1 MMTGDDAG
9 GDDAVDPRCEAARGE
24 LHAQVLADGDG
35 VDDRVYWLYVP
46 ASYACAQPA
55 PVLVDFHGTAGDVPE
70 EAYQTPALIAFA
82 EANGVIVA
90 RPRARPRT
98 WNGYDLYQWD
108 GNAGDIPRNREFAK
122 RLVADLE
129 ARYAIDPARVYAS
142 GFSSGANMAAQF
154 LFDAQSPFAGLAPI
168 AGGNWTTQG
177 PSPSLAG
184 GPRLYL
190 ATGYRDYL
198 WGYAASTDTA
208 ARAAGL
214 EADRIWLRRT
224 GGGHDLYA
232 WHFDELWRFLD
243 GGERPSPGAIA
254 APWTEATL
262 PQPADVLAFARDGGD
277 LVAAGGK
284 GRMWRRGA
292 GESAWTLELDRGA
305 PDFTALCFGADT
317 AAVGG
322 QYRVAYRG
330 QSGWTANS
338 AFPDYGQIGGGWV
351 NGAACRDDGS
361 IVLGGYWSAAVT
373 GDAGATYASYAIPV
387 SGGAYQAQVAGLASA
402 GATTIAVGYY
412 DYVATGGATG
422 TTYVDHGA
430 TTEWWNAVTIASG
443 SAWAVGDAGAILRS
457 SDGGATWT
465 PQASGTSE
473 NLYAVHFA
481 DAQRGAAVGR
491 RGTVVVTTNGGA
503 TWTPRPLGREVFLGA
518 VAVDAGAVTVA
529 GEDGVV
535 ASSPL

>member
-1 MMTGDDAG
+1 MMTGDD
-9 GDDAVDPRCEAARGE
+9 GDDAVDPRCAAPRGE
-24 LHAQVLADGDG
+24 LHAQVLAGGDG
-35 VDDRVYWLYVP
+35 VEDRVYWLYVP
-46 ASYACAQPA
+46 ASYACSQAA
-55 PVLVDFHGTAGDVPE
+55 PLLVDFHGTAGDEPE
-70 EAYQTPALIAFA
+70 VAYQTPAAIAFA

-90 RPRARPRT
+90 RPRSRSRT
-98 WNGYDLYQWD
+98 FNGYALYQWD
-108 GNAGDIPRNREFAK
+108 ANTGDIARNREYAK
-122 RLVADLE
+122 RLVAELE

-154 LFDAQSPFAGLAPI
+154 LTDAQSPFAGLAPI
-168 AGGNWTTQG
+168 AGGDWTTRAAY
-177 PSPSLAG
+177 PSLAD

-198 WGYAASTDTA
+198 WGYAASTDAA

-214 EADRIWLRRT
+214 PADDILVRRT

-232 WHFDELWRFLD
+232 WHFDELWQFLD
-243 GGERPSPGAIA
+243 AGERPAVDPIA
-254 APWTEATL
+254 APWTEAAL
-262 PQPADVLAFARDGGD
+262 PQPADVLAVARDGED
-277 LVAAGGK
+277 LVAAGAK
-284 GRMWRRGA
+284 GRMWRRAAGA
-292 GESAWTLELDRGA
+292 NAWTLELDRGA
-305 PDFTALCFGADT
+305 PDFTALCFGPSG

-330 QSGWTANS
+330 PDGWTTNL
-338 AFPDYGQIGGGWV
+338 AFPDYGQLGGGWV
-351 NGAACRDDGS
+351 NAAACRDDGS

-373 GDAGATYASYAIPV
+373 GDAGATYAPFAIPA
-387 SGGAYQAQVAGLASA
+387 SGGAYQAQVAGLAAA
-402 GATTIAVGYY
+402 GTTTIAVGYY

-422 TTYVDHGA
+422 TTYADHGA
-430 TTEWWNAVTIASG
+430 TAEWWNAATIADG
-443 SAWAVGDAGAILRS
+443 TAWAVGDGGAILRS
-457 SDGGATWT
+457 TDGGLTWIA
-465 PQASGTSE
+465 QASGTSE

-491 RGTVVVTTNGGA
+491 RGTVVVTADGGA
-503 TWTPRPLGREVFLGA
+503 TWTPRPLGRDVFLGA